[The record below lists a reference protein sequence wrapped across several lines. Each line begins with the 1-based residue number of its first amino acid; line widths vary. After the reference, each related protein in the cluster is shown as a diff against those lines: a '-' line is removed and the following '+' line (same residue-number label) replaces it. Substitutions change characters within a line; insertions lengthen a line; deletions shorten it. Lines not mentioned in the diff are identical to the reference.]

1 MVGNGEQLECE
12 GQVQNL
18 LIHIQGHC
26 LRISAYLLPIAAAD
40 LVLGTQW
47 LATLD
52 THLVNYNKRF
62 ITFYLNG
69 ALITL

>member
-1 MVGNGEQLECE
+1 VVGNGEQLECE